1 MSDYIG
7 EFRMAM
13 QSAGIETTADILPD
27 GKLHRFHIEGDRP
40 ASENG
45 WAVLFGDE
53 SPAGQFGCFKRG
65 ISETWTSSK
74 ESTLTDEQRARQ
86 AEKIRQARQLR
97 DAEETRVRAECH
109 QWCVDTWAKAKDA
122 NSDHA
127 YLEAKGV
134 QSYGL
139 KLLCDSLLI
148 PLRDIDGKIQGMQF
162 IQPDGSKKFK
172 TGTAK
177 KGNYFA
183 IGRPKDKTLL
193 LCEGYATGASL
204 HECTGHAV
212 GVCFDAGNLKHVAL
226 VLLKKY
232 PDFKLI
238 ICGDNDE
245 SGTGQKAAHEASLA
259 VGGIVALPPATGQDW
274 NDMHQQEGPAA
285 VKKCIR
291 AAELSLAE
299 AKGKTDFSN
308 RNLIEGSNPSLS
320 SLSDSYPSPNPSP
333 TLHLVK
339 GFLIEEH
346 GEKKKLAPQSKAAE
360 KISEMIQ
367 GEYAFSMDASVW
379 YRFDSTHWRMCNCS
393 QVESEI
399 TELIYRGAGAL
410 GFSSAYPHG
419 TMDLLRKSKAISLP
433 VQNHRHIPFQNGLL
447 EISTKQLIPIDPQN
461 AMTWILPC
469 DYLKEAQCPN
479 FLQWL
484 AASVEN
490 DHGTIR
496 LLQAWINAV
505 LMGRPEL
512 QRFLHLVGPAG
523 TGKSTFLRLIFQLV
537 GKDNFTTTSLKQ
549 LETNRFEAANIYE
562 KRLVSIEEADK
573 YGGSVSVLK
582 SMTGQ
587 DPLRL
592 ERKNQ
597 QQQGSFIFDG
607 QVLITSN
614 ERFATSDNSNGIERR
629 RITVDF
635 THWITPEERAAW
647 DRRGGEERI
656 LWPEIPGIINWSL
669 QLSDAE
675 VRASFQTM
683 PNRIRKANLEA
694 ARVNNSVL
702 DWMVNNLLPDET
714 ASNQVG
720 DKREIKSY
728 GTTHYENEETRLYPN
743 YLFWTQCNGR
753 KPVSTRSFTDVLLEQ
768 SRSYGITC
776 RKVRKK
782 DGTMIEGLKFRQDF
796 EDSWLSRLDGEVK
809 GEGWVKGQVKD
820 KPLIM
825 QEMKDKGTF
834 PTSSYEKNISSI
846 PPTKLD
852 HSYEVF

>member
-1 MSDYIG
+1 MHLLYRIDLPNDDKTRDLIKGILGVLAERFDNEHVTVDRSVYNAARIIKLHGTVATKGDNTPNAPWRLSRIISRPETVSLVSREQMQLMVPVQYSKEPNASRSSNTVFDLTAFLDERLGIPYEVDTINSRDRYRLEYCPFNPDHG
-7 EFRMAM
+7 KNDAAIFRN
-13 QSAGIETTADILPD
+13 PD
-27 GKLHRFHIEGDRP
+27 GTLCFHCFHNECADRTWKDVRELIDGP
-40 ASENG
+40 T
-45 WAVLFGDE
+45 
-53 SPAGQFGCFKRG
+53 QKR
-65 ISETWTSSK
+65 
-74 ESTLTDEQRARQ
+74 
-86 AEKIRQARQLR
+86 
-97 DAEETRVRAECH
+97 
-109 QWCVDTWAKAKDA
+109 AKA
-122 NSDHA
+122 SR
-127 YLEAKGV
+127 
-134 QSYGL
+134 Q
-139 KLLCDSLLI
+139 
-148 PLRDIDGKIQGMQF
+148 QG
-162 IQPDGSKKFK
+162 S
-172 TGTAK
+172 A
-177 KGNYFA
+177 A
-183 IGRPKDKTLL
+183 I
-193 LCEGYATGASL
+193 
-204 HECTGHAV
+204 
-212 GVCFDAGNLKHVAL
+212 
-226 VLLKKY
+226 
-232 PDFKLI
+232 
-238 ICGDNDE
+238 
-245 SGTGQKAAHEASLA
+245 
-259 VGGIVALPPATGQDW
+259 
-274 NDMHQQEGPAA
+274 
-285 VKKCIR
+285 
-291 AAELSLAE
+291 
-299 AKGKTDFSN
+299 KTDFSH

-320 SLSDSYPSPNPSP
+320 SLSDSYPSPNPSS

-339 GFLIEEH
+339 GFLIEEL

-367 GEYAFSMDASVW
+367 GKYAFSMDASVW
-379 YRFDSTHWRMCNCS
+379 YRFDSAHWRMCNCS

-399 TELIYRGAGAL
+399 TELIYDGAGDL